1 MLPEAIFFDLDDTLL
16 NDNRASEVA
25 WQKACEISANK
36 TGLFSSQELF
46 KRINVIRK
54 QYWSDPKRYVPY
66 DEARL
71 TYNFGRTV
79 IAKTALI
86 ELGYCRD
93 DNTAAEIVD
102 NYAQLKLEC
111 LELFPEAEKVLETL
125 QKRGTRLALLT
136 NGEAREQRS
145 KIERTGIQKFFNCCF
160 VEGELGHGKP
170 DRKIFELAL
179 NRLQVEPL
187 QAWMIGDDLHNDI
200 KGAQQSGIF
209 AVWCDYKHQ
218 GLPVASAVKPDRSI
232 HNLIELLD

>member
-1 MLPEAIFFDLDDTLL
+1 M
-16 NDNRASEVA
+16 
-25 WQKACEISANK
+25 
-36 TGLFSSQELF
+36 
-46 KRINVIRK
+46 
-54 QYWSDPKRYVPY
+54 
-66 DEARL
+66 
-71 TYNFGRTV
+71 
-79 IAKTALI
+79 
-86 ELGYCRD
+86 
-93 DNTAAEIVD
+93 
-102 NYAQLKLEC
+102 
-111 LELFPEAEKVLETL
+111 ETL